1 MSLPGKLPVVGRA
14 ELIAGL
20 TDKEPQTRVQS

>member
-1 MSLPGKLPVVGRA
+1 MSLPGKSPVVGRA
-14 ELIAGL
+14 EPIAGL